1 MRVCM
6 GIYLLLLE
14 DGLFLQDFDCVKLV
28 IRAMAREQHLA
39 KAALADHLEE
49 VEVVGFSRGVRR
61 RAEVDLLGWTGL

>member
-1 MRVCM
+1 
-6 GIYLLLLE
+6 
-14 DGLFLQDFDCVKLV
+14 
-28 IRAMAREQHLA
+28 MAREQHLA